1 MIYENPMRVSRFYG
15 ADELS
20 PRALEP
26 LNYEIISPVEY
37 EVTNSSKKYTI
48 FVPPNLDSGD
58 WVLDGKTAPAGFYAA
73 WEGQGGKVEYSRF
86 RTYELSYII
95 SISSALAVAV
105 IYLILW
111 KKESLWRIVGRL
123 FRFGYPC

>member
-37 EVTNSSKKYTI
+37 EAAGHDKEYTI
-48 FVPPNLDSGD
+48 FVPPNLDLSD
-58 WVLDGKTAPAGFYAA
+58 WLLDGKVAPEGFYVA
-73 WEGQGGKVEYSRF
+73 WERQGRRVEYSRF
-86 RTYELSYII
+86 MIYEASYIV
-95 SISSALAVAV
+95 SISSAIAIV
-105 IYLILW
+105 IVYL
-111 KKESLWRIVGRL
+111 LWRRWPLERKTRTIL
-123 FRFGYPC
+123 MMHSN